1 VRALLRRPAE
11 HYPATEPASKAG
23 NHLARLHDLSFEA
36 EVRLTCADG
45 GEGSALARPQ
55 LLPAQPPGGNVT
67 DCPAGGR
74 RRGGCSMSNQQTAD
88 AAELYDLEHH
98 FPVGWALAAL
108 GACNI
113 GATVLMLLAQM
124 CASTH
129 PVWFPGAT
137 GGRMKVKT

>member
-1 VRALLRRPAE
+1 
-11 HYPATEPASKAG
+11 
-23 NHLARLHDLSFEA
+23 
-36 EVRLTCADG
+36 
-45 GEGSALARPQ
+45 
-55 LLPAQPPGGNVT
+55 
-67 DCPAGGR
+67 
-74 RRGGCSMSNQQTAD
+74 MSNQQTAD

-113 GATVLMLLAQM
+113 GATVLMLLAQL